1 MRLMIFLAALLIPI
15 CAAQTQKADWSAWQY
30 YVGEWVGEDSGAPGQ
45 GQGGYSFDFDLQGSI
60 LVRKNYSE
68 FPATQ
73 KSPAYRHDDLMV
85 IYPDGAVW
93 SAEYY
98 DNEGHVIHYA
108 IAFNEDSTKVIFTSK
123 PQKNTP
129 SFRLT
134 YTKQDQSHVKILFE
148 FAAPSAEPQFKP
160 YIEAV
165 AVRKVKG

>member
-1 MRLMIFLAALLIPI
+1 MRLVMLLAALFMPI
-15 CAAQTQKADWSAWQY
+15 CAAQSQHVDWSQWNY
-30 YVGEWVGEDSGAPGQ
+30 FVGDWIGEGTGAPGQ
-45 GQGGYSFDFDLQGSI
+45 GNGGFSFAFDLQGAI

-68 FPATQ
+68 FPATE

-85 IYPDGAVW
+85 MYPDGGSW

-108 IAFNEDSTKVIFTSK
+108 ITFNQDSTKVIFTSK
-123 PQKNTP
+123 YQKNTP

-134 YTKQDQSHVKILFE
+134 YTKQDQNHVNILFE
-148 FAAPSAEPQFKP
+148 FAAPSEELQFKP

-165 AVRKVKG
+165 AVRKVKD